1 MRDGTR
7 ILKLNNM
14 CAIWAAQSGI
24 ADSEAYHRCSLR
36 VSCCLRSTTALVG
49 GSGRLAGLSWE
60 VAVAPVAQCSSSCY
74 AGSCWFSDVDDDGHA
89 AAFLCL
95 R

>member
-1 MRDGTR
+1 MICVPYGRPRVAFLTLRR
-7 ILKLNNM
+7 I
-14 CAIWAAQSGI
+14 IAARC
-24 ADSEAYHRCSLR
+24 AYHAAC
-36 VSCCLRSTTALVG
+36 VRSTTALVG
-49 GSGRLAGLSWE
+49 GSGRLAGLPWE
-60 VAVAPVAQCSSSCY
+60 VAVAPVAQCSSSRY